1 LGFRQ
6 NSAKAAEEGK
16 SACGKSL
23 IPNSAHKFEG
33 FLVVGSKNGDT
44 LSLFEPKS
52 EIHAGREELLEQER
66 GSDPDVR
73 LWESCVEAGGG
84 GTRLTLHAACR
95 GFECLTGQFILL
107 SSAYNPAVVALAS
120 TNSVTFS
127 TPTRCFNSN
136 QFSVQRR
143 HTDGCSK
150 LHSLF
155 CFGKI
160 LRTDQY

>member
-52 EIHAGREELLEQER
+52 EVHAGREELLEQER

-73 LWESCVEAGGG
+73 LWESCVEASGG

-95 GFECLTGQFILL
+95 GFEFAWAWGPPIDIKMDVFFYSILERHWN
-107 SSAYNPAVVALAS
+107 SR
-120 TNSVTFS
+120 TN
-127 TPTRCFNSN
+127 
-136 QFSVQRR
+136 
-143 HTDGCSK
+143 
-150 LHSLF
+150 
-155 CFGKI
+155 
-160 LRTDQY
+160 